1 LLADLT
7 DLGVAISAVDRDP
20 AAPGVLEQV
29 FSELTGP
36 LAAVYHVAAPDHLD
50 VAWRL
55 HLLTTDAEHAA
66 FVLVATGVPAKDAAA
81 LGAIARHRRS
91 LGLPASTLSAA
102 PWETGVTALP
112 PAEAVATTGPFGTA
126 DAEVFPVR
134 LDYAVLRA
142 GAEDLPGPLHD
153 LAGLPATGV
162 ATSGDEFVTTIR
174 GLDDAGR
181 RRAVLELVR
190 AEVAAVLGHDSAGAV
205 EPDRAL
211 SELGF
216 DSFAAVELRR
226 RLGASTGL
234 SLPATLVFDH
244 PTAHAAAEFLLSEL
258 TTAGTAAV
266 GSVLGEV
273 DRLAG
278 ALSDWTPDHGDHG
291 DHATIAL
298 RLEALLRM
306 WRDRA
311 APEERGDDV
320 AGVSDE
326 ELFDILDSE
335 LGA

>member
-1 LLADLT
+1 
-7 DLGVAISAVDRDP
+7 
-20 AAPGVLEQV
+20 
-29 FSELTGP
+29 
-36 LAAVYHVAAPDHLD
+36 
-50 VAWRL
+50 
-55 HLLTTDAEHAA
+55 
-66 FVLVATGVPAKDAAA
+66 
-81 LGAIARHRRS
+81 
-91 LGLPASTLSAA
+91 
-102 PWETGVTALP
+102 
-112 PAEAVATTGPFGTA
+112 
-126 DAEVFPVR
+126 
-134 LDYAVLRA
+134 
-142 GAEDLPGPLHD
+142 
-153 LAGLPATGV
+153 
-162 ATSGDEFVTTIR
+162 VTTIR

-190 AEVAAVLGHDSAGAV
+190 AEVAAVLGHDSAGTV

-244 PTAHAAAEFLLSEL
+244 PTARAAAEYLLSEL
-258 TTAGTAAV
+258 TAAGPAVV

-278 ALSDWTPDHGDHG
+278 TLSDWTPDDG
-291 DHATIAL
+291 DHAAIAL

-311 APEERGDDV
+311 APEERGDEV
-320 AGVSDE
+320 AGISDE